1 MSDTNPPNSPVPPN
15 PTQPN
20 NPQPDSTPQA
30 SVRRKSAF
38 SFVWI
43 LPIIAAV
50 VGAYLA
56 FTTLSQRGP
65 EIVLTFQSA
74 EGLTAGQTKVRHKAV
89 DLGTVTSIRLA
100 NDMSHVIVHV
110 RMTSEAN
117 PYLTDR
123 ARFWVVRP
131 RLSASNISG
140 LETLISGGYI
150 EMDPGST
157 GGKPKTEFAGLENPP
172 GVRSDEPGTTFTLH
186 TARIGSLGSGSPVF
200 YRDIVV
206 GEVLGYKLPEG
217 NGPITVNVFV
227 RAPYDKW
234 VREGTRFWNASGVSV
249 ELGGAGVHVELESIQ
264 AVLSG
269 GVAFNTAEDSR
280 DTPVAKPDADFELYK
295 DEPAAAAAGYKQ
307 RLPFVLYYQ
316 TSTAGLGVGS
326 PVQLYGI
333 TIGNVTDVRL
343 QLDPTNGSA
352 RVRVAIE
359 VQTERLTAISG
370 NTSDDPST
378 VAQRLVDHG
387 MRAGLSTISYVTGS
401 MAVSLDFQQNP
412 VPAKITKEG
421 DIIVL
426 PTQGGGLGGITNALS
441 DIANK
446 VGQIPF
452 AAIGANANGL
462 LASLNAV
469 VGGPD
474 LKNALSALSTTLVD
488 VQGLVKRTDAG
499 LTPLIRRLPEV
510 SNDLSQTL
518 SRANHLVGS
527 VDAGY
532 GANSQFS
539 RDLERL
545 MAQLN
550 DGVRSIRLLADF
562 LDRHP
567 EALIRGRANTG
578 AER

>member
-1 MSDTNPPNSPVPPN
+1 
-15 PTQPN
+15 
-20 NPQPDSTPQA
+20 
-30 SVRRKSAF
+30 
-38 SFVWI
+38 
-43 LPIIAAV
+43 
-50 VGAYLA
+50 
-56 FTTLSQRGP
+56 
-65 EIVLTFQSA
+65 
-74 EGLTAGQTKVRHKAV
+74 
-89 DLGTVTSIRLA
+89 
-100 NDMSHVIVHV
+100 VIVNV
-110 RMTSEAN
+110 RMTSEAD

-150 EMDPGST
+150 EMDPGSQ
-157 GGKPKTEFAGLENPP
+157 GGQTKKEFVGLENPP
-172 GVRSDEPGTTFTLH
+172 GVRSDEPGTTFTLR
-186 TARIGSLGSGSPVF
+186 TGRIGSLGSGSPVF

-217 NGPITVNVFV
+217 NGAITVNVFV

-234 VREGTRFWNASGVSV
+234 VRETTRFWNASGLRV
-249 ELGGAGVHVELESIQ
+249 ELGGTGLHVELESIQ

-269 GVAFNTAEDSR
+269 GVAFNTPQDSR
-280 DTPVAKPDADFELYK
+280 DTPSAKADSVFQLYA
-295 DEPAAAAAGYKQ
+295 DEPAADSAGFKQ
-307 RLPFVLYYQ
+307 RLPFVLYFQ
-316 TSTAGLGVGS
+316 SSTAGLTVGS

-333 TIGNVTDVRL
+333 PIGNVTDIHL
-343 QLDPTNGSA
+343 QLDPVNATA

-359 VQTERLTAISG
+359 VQPERLSAVGGNPTDDAAI
-370 NTSDDPST
+370 

-387 MRAGLSTISYVTGS
+387 MRAGLSTISYLTGS
-401 MAVSLDFQQNP
+401 LAVSLDFPQNP
-412 VPAKITKEG
+412 PAAKISKEG
-421 DIIVL
+421 DAIVL
-426 PTQGGGLGGITNALS
+426 PTQGGGLGGITAALS
-441 DIANK
+441 DVANK
-446 VGQIPF
+446 IGQIPF
-452 AAIGANANGL
+452 GAIGANANGL
-462 LASLNAV
+462 LAALNSL

-474 LKNALSALSTTLVD
+474 FKNAITALSATLVD

-499 LTPLIRRLPEV
+499 LSPLMRRLPEV

-545 MAQLN
+545 MSQLN
-550 DGVRSIRLLADF
+550 DGIRSVRLLADF

-567 EALIRGRANTG
+567 EALIRGRANAG
-578 AER
+578 ADR